1 MQLLALLRLAFTSAV
16 ALHAFT
22 LLHTITRWPVLQKV
36 RGHLEATLFAP
47 SACKHKVS
55 DSISLPFRGS
65 FHLSLTVLFAIGH
78 WVVFSLRRWSSH
90 TSDRVSRVP
99 PYSGA
104 TLKTLHFAY
113 GDFTLFVLPFQTI
126 WLCFILV
133 LVVHNPT
140 ASVVWALSISLAAT
154 LKIDFSFSSSGYLDV
169 SVLRVTFSMTIYSS

>member
-1 MQLLALLRLAFTSAV
+1 MQLIALLRLAFTSAV

-104 TLKTLHFAY
+104 TLVIYTFRLRGFHSLRLTFPE
-113 GDFTLFVLPFQTI
+113 PFDYI
-126 WLCFILV
+126 
-133 LVVHNPT
+133 
-140 ASVVWALSISLAAT
+140 
-154 LKIDFSFSSSGYLDV
+154 
-169 SVLRVTFSMTIYSS
+169 

>member
-65 FHLSLTVLFAIGH
+65 FHLSLTVLFSIGRL
-78 WVVFSLRRWSSH
+78 VVFSLGGWSPRLP
-90 TSDRVSRVP
+90 TGFLVSC
-99 PYSGA
+99 G
-104 TLKTLHFAY
+104 TLDHSC
-113 GDFTLFVLPFQTI
+113 LFLFSSTGLLLFFGLPFQ
-126 WLCFILV
+126 
-133 LVVHNPT
+133 
-140 ASVVWALSISLAAT
+140 A
-154 LKIDFSFSSSGYLDV
+154 
-169 SVLRVTFSMTIYSS
+169 YSTKFFNAF